1 MKHND
6 KKILVVEDNHVVA
19 SMIKFILASEGFD
32 VLVAYDGDEAVDLLL
47 EHDPDLIISDIML
60 PKVDGFV
67 FTNIVRRMCDVP
79 IILLT
84 ALVGAENRRK
94 GMAAGA
100 NDYITK
106 PFEPSDLVLRVKNA
120 LQRT

>member
-1 MKHND
+1 MKHD
-6 KKILVVEDNHVVA
+6 GKKILVVEDNYVVA
-19 SMIKFILASEGFD
+19 SMIQFILQAEGFE
-32 VLVAYDGDEAVDLLL
+32 VLIAHDGDEAVDLLL

-67 FTNIVRRMCDVP
+67 FTNIVRRMSDIP

-84 ALVGAENRRK
+84 ALVGASHKSR

-106 PFEPSDLVLRVKNA
+106 PFDPGDLVHRVKNA
-120 LQRT
+120 LEQA